1 MGKKLELNK
10 ETLRSL
16 TSEVPADGLA
26 RVRGGASLNT
36 CIECITTPIIS
47 PTIVE
52 CVTDIT
58 TPIISPT
65 IVDPD
70 CIRTR

>member
-1 MGKKLELNK
+1 MSKKLELNK

-16 TSEVPADGLA
+16 TSEVPAERLA
-26 RVRGGASLNT
+26 NVRGGASLNT

-58 TPIISPT
+58 TPIIAPT
-65 IVDPD
+65 LVEPD
-70 CIRTR
+70 CAGTR